1 MLTSRFDRQ
10 RRGGWTMRIGGT
22 MALALALV
30 VSGCGTADYVTD
42 SKASV
47 LLLVGSV
54 NSGAVLDSDVRLGI
68 DSNLICPDTVTV
80 DLAVRNKNP
89 NAQAPRVTGAVLV
102 QSYEVRYVRTDGR
115 SQEGVDVPY
124 TINGGIAAAVDV
136 ATSGT
141 SPVPIEVVRRQAK
154 LEPPLSNIQG
164 FDIVTM
170 FADITI
176 AGETVSG
183 DAVTA
188 SGRLQIDFANYG
200 DVATECPTS

>member
-1 MLTSRFDRQ
+1 
-10 RRGGWTMRIGGT
+10 MRIGGT

-54 NSGAVLDSDVRLGI
+54 NSGAVLDSDVRLGA
-68 DSNLICPDTVTV
+68 DSILICPDTVTV

-89 NAQAPRVTGAVLV
+89 NAAAPRVPGAVLI

-124 TINGGIAAAVDV
+124 TINGGMAAAVDV

>member
-54 NSGAVLDSDVRLGI
+54 NSGAVLDSDVRLGE
-68 DSNLICPDTVTV
+68 DSILICPDTVLV

-89 NAQAPRVTGAVLV
+89 NAAAPRVPGAVLI

-141 SPVPIEVVRRQAK
+141 SAVPIEVVRRQAK
-154 LEPPLSNIQG
+154 IEPPLSNIQG

-200 DVATECPTS
+200 DTATECPTS

>member
-42 SKASV
+42 SKATV
-47 LLLVGSV
+47 LLLVGAV
-54 NSGAVLDSDVRLGI
+54 NAGAVLDSDVRLGA
-68 DSNLICPDTVTV
+68 DSTLICPDTVLV

-89 NAQAPRVTGAVLV
+89 NAAAPRVTGAVQI

-115 SQEGVDVPY
+115 AQEGVDVPY
-124 TINGGIAAAVDV
+124 TINGGMAAAVDV

-188 SGRLQIDFANYG
+188 SGRLQIDFADYG
-200 DVATECPTS
+200 DVETSCPTS